1 MVVRRRALPES
12 RSFWIWAERLGLV
25 GRGAGGIWE
34 GRARRARWRAWRVVR
49 GGSSDDVGEVMDLVA
64 GSIWRGRRVN
74 VSSIVEDMVERE
86 V

>member
-1 MVVRRRALPES
+1 M
-12 RSFWIWAERLGLV
+12 
-25 GRGAGGIWE
+25 
-34 GRARRARWRAWRVVR
+34 R